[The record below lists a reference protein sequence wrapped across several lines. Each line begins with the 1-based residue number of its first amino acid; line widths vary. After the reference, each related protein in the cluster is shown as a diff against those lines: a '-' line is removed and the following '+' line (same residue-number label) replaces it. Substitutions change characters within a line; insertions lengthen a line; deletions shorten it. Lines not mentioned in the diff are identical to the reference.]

1 MTTTTLS
8 PARNLLI
15 AVAARKCS
23 RNSGLATPKPAGV
36 GGLASPKLGE
46 GGFTLVE
53 LMIGASLGSFI
64 LAGVLSTFLF
74 MGRSGANVQNYN
86 DMESQARKA
95 LEYFAED
102 TRQASGVVW
111 GSDNYTVALTVGTNT
126 VTYQYNDI
134 AKRFA
139 RQEVVTLTSVTT
151 STRVLVTGIRSFA
164 FTAYNISG
172 NSVPISTIAERT
184 AANGTTKQLQISLE
198 AARNSQTVVAA
209 TNTVLSAR
217 FVLRNKRVTA

>member
-1 MTTTTLS
+1 
-8 PARNLLI
+8 
-15 AVAARKCS
+15 
-23 RNSGLATPKPAGV
+23 
-36 GGLASPKLGE
+36 
-46 GGFTLVE
+46 
-53 LMIGASLGSFI
+53 MIGASLGAFI

-95 LEYFAED
+95 LELFAQD
-102 TRQASGVVW
+102 TRQASGVTW
-111 GSDNYTVALTVGTNT
+111 GSDSNS
-126 VTYQYNDI
+126 
-134 AKRFA
+134 
-139 RQEVVTLTSVTT
+139 VTLTVSGASVAYTYDPSARTFYRRDST
-151 STRVLVTGIRSFA
+151 STRALVTGITTFA

-172 NSVPISTIAERT
+172 SSVPISTAAERT

>member
-1 MTTTTLS
+1 MDFMTITTLS
-8 PARNLLI
+8 PAR
-15 AVAARKCS
+15 S
-23 RNSGLATPKPAGV
+23 RQS
-36 GGLASPKLGE
+36 
-46 GGFTLVE
+46 GFTLVE

-74 MGRSGANVQNYN
+74 MGRSGANLQNYN

-111 GSDNYTVALTVGTNT
+111 GTDAYTVALTVGTNT

-139 RQEVVTLTSVTT
+139 RQEVVTATSVVT

-164 FTAYNISG
+164 FTPYNIAG
-172 NSVPISTIAERT
+172 NVILISTTAERT

-198 AARNSQTVVAA
+198 AARSSQTVVDA

>member
-1 MTTTTLS
+1 MTTTTPS
-8 PARNLLI
+8 PARN
-15 AVAARKCS
+15 RP
-23 RNSGLATPKPAGV
+23 SGLVAPKPSGA
-36 GGLASPKLGE
+36 

-53 LMIGASLGSFI
+53 LMIGASLGAFI

-74 MGRSGANVQNYN
+74 MGRSGANLQNYN

-95 LEYFAED
+95 LELFAED
-102 TRQASGVVW
+102 TRQASGVTW
-111 GSDNYTVALTVGTNT
+111 GSDNNS
-126 VTYQYNDI
+126 
-134 AKRFA
+134 
-139 RQEVVTLTSVTT
+139 VTLTVSGASVAYTYDPSARAFNRRDGT
-151 STRVLVTGIRSFA
+151 STRVLVTGITTFA

-172 NSVPISTIAERT
+172 NAVPISTAAERT

-217 FVLRNKRVTA
+217 FVLRNKKVTA

>member
-1 MTTTTLS
+1 MTTTTRS
-8 PARNLLI
+8 PARNRPNAL
-15 AVAARKCS
+15 AAAKPADAGGLVS
-23 RNSGLATPKPAGV
+23 LKPQGVNGLAAPKPT
-36 GGLASPKLGE
+36 GE

-74 MGRSGANVQNYN
+74 MGRSGANLQNYN

-102 TRQASGVVW
+102 TRQASGVTW
-111 GSDNYTVALTVGTNT
+111 GSDSNSITLTVNGASVAYVYDPSTRIFYRRDST
-126 VTYQYNDI
+126 VT
-134 AKRFA
+134 R
-139 RQEVVTLTSVTT
+139 S
-151 STRVLVTGIRSFA
+151 LVTGITSFA
-164 FTAYNISG
+164 FTAYNING
-172 NSVPISTIAERT
+172 ASVAISTAAERT
-184 AANGTTKQLQISLE
+184 AANGTTKQLQLSLE